1 MAAVKEPGR
10 SLMIACMNGT
20 ESEEE
25 KAEYKARYMEPE
37 ERIYGK
43 AVFEMT
49 PREFIEYNVLRDNMK
64 RGNLGYGDCP
74 KCKNKGYIVGIDEV
88 GNEYQEDCECLQK
101 RRNMEILNHSE
112 YSALLKRC
120 TFERFIL
127 KEDWQREVLS
137 RCKDWTKQ
145 TRFPLLY
152 LGGKTGAGKTHL
164 AVAAFRIALMRGNH
178 GQFVSWRTM
187 SRDLKMNMTSPD
199 YERKIREM
207 KYVPLLLID
216 DLFWTVK
223 GGIPSDEDFRLA
235 KEIIDARFY
244 NKRKTIIT
252 SNFTPKGMYTL
263 SEEMSGRINEFSGG
277 TKYFSLSFKGEYEN
291 YRFNMEL
298 LETRESE
305 DIPF

>member
-10 SLMIACMNGT
+10 SLIIACMNGT
-20 ESEEE
+20 ASAEE

-49 PREFIEYNVLRDNMK
+49 AKEFLEYNVLRENMQS
-64 RGNLGYGDCP
+64 GNLKYGDCP
-74 KCKNKGYIVGIDEV
+74 KCKNKGYIVGIDGA
-88 GNEYQEDCECLQK
+88 GNEYMEDCECKQK
-101 RRNMEILNHSE
+101 RENMEALNHSE
-112 YSALLKRC
+112 YSALLRRC
-120 TFERFIL
+120 TFERFTL

-164 AVAAFRIALMRGNH
+164 AVASFRIAVMRGNH

-187 SRDLKMNMTSPD
+187 SRDLKMNMTSPE
-199 YERKIREM
+199 YERRIREM

-216 DLFWTVK
+216 DLFWAVK

-277 TKYFSLSFKGEYEN
+277 TKNFSLTFKGEYEN
-291 YRFNMEL
+291 YRFKMEL
-298 LETRESE
+298 LETQESE